1 MNQRTKIAIRLISTH
16 LLLIMAL
23 ICASAFVKGD
33 AFLFLS
39 ISQTTLLILYFTG
52 YWEFVGRRFKNIFCV
67 LMEALILLTL
77 VWKLYCQTNSG
88 HSQYLLIAL
97 VLLQIQLLKQLI
109 KIIYVIYMK
118 DKLSVEIELPF
129 KNGAYLVSDGG
140 NSKMSRM
147 MNYHY
152 YSPVHIKNNTNNSM
166 LYATD
171 IVKINE
177 DRAFNFLPKRNE
189 EYPIF
194 NEKIYS
200 PMDGVVVKAEN
211 DIPDNIPFADEFPY
225 NTGNTVVIKKDDY
238 YFLLG
243 HMRQGSVAV
252 KVGDVVKA
260 GDLLGHAGNSGW
272 TERPHVH
279 MQLMKSDTD
288 KYWHG
293 TGVCIQYKNKNLYKN
308 RLIKIYEASV

>member
-1 MNQRTKIAIRLISTH
+1 MNQRTKIAIRLIATH
-16 LLLIMAL
+16 LLLIIAL
-23 ICASAFVKGD
+23 ICASAFVKGE
-33 AFLFLS
+33 AFLVLS
-39 ISQTTLLILYFTG
+39 ISQTILLILYFTG
-52 YWEFVGRRFKNIFCV
+52 YWEFVGLRFKNIFCV
-67 LMEALILLTL
+67 LMEVLILLTL
-77 VWKLYCQTNSG
+77 AWKLYSPINNE
-88 HSQYLLIAL
+88 HNEYLITGFVILQ
-97 VLLQIQLLKQLI
+97 VLSAELLI

-118 DKLSVEIELPF
+118 DKLSVEIKFPF

-140 NSKMSRM
+140 NSKICRM

-171 IVKINE
+171 IVKIDE
-177 DRAFNFLPKRNE
+177 EGEFRFLPKRNE

-200 PMDGVVVKAEN
+200 PMDGVIVEAEN
-211 DIPDNIPFADEFPY
+211 NIPDNISFAGEFPY

-243 HMRQGSVAV
+243 NMRQGSVAV
-252 KVGDVVKA
+252 MVGDVVKA

-308 RLIKIYEASV
+308 RLIKIYEAGV